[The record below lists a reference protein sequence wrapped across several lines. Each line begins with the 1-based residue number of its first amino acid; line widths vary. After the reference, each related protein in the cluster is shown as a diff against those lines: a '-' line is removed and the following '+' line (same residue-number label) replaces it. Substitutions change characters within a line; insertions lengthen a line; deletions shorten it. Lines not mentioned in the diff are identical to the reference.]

1 MAVISSM
8 HTCPN
13 IYWMKTN
20 LQAHTH
26 QAIFVYLWFNYVHR
40 ETEANKETG
49 VKACLHAT
57 KCLDNRECYSRV
69 RVVLFSSELNLASV
83 LYHLYISVQFYLWLK
98 PTCCLLLYCCVW
110 ASTFVFISLRSLQS
124 VCYRYAVK
132 VFMKRSSMRRA
143 ALWRVSKGYNNA
155 TSIHCLNMHLQL
167 NKTSVKQVH
176 PPGRDVCK
184 SISDLKWA
192 RQAIVAV

>member
-1 MAVISSM
+1 
-8 HTCPN
+8 
-13 IYWMKTN
+13 MKTN

-83 LYHLYISVQFYLWLK
+83 LYHLYISVQFYLLTK
-98 PTCCLLLYCCVW
+98 THMLPFVILLCLSVYVCFYFSPFSSKCLLQIC
-110 ASTFVFISLRSLQS
+110 
-124 VCYRYAVK
+124 
-132 VFMKRSSMRRA
+132 
-143 ALWRVSKGYNNA
+143 SKGLYEEEQHE
-155 TSIHCLNMHLQL
+155 TRCVVESQQG
-167 NKTSVKQVH
+167 VQ
-176 PPGRDVCK
+176 
-184 SISDLKWA
+184 
-192 RQAIVAV
+192 